1 MEYDINNIR
10 QLCERYFDG
19 ETSAEEEM
27 VLRSY
32 FLEADDVPEDLKSVK
47 VMICGFREAA
57 SITYRPAAGAGR
69 QPGKVRRLVWAAAGV
84 AAAAVLCIG
93 LFRKEVYGYDADGNI
108 ITDPQVA
115 LEGTSCLAYLDNLQT
130 SIDIAQMITSEMEN
144 DN

>member
-1 MEYDINNIR
+1 MEYDIKKIR
-10 QLCERYFDG
+10 RLCERYFDG
-19 ETSAEEEM
+19 ETSADEEM
-27 VLRSY
+27 VLKSY
-32 FLEADDVPEDLKSVK
+32 FLQTADVPEDMKSVK

-57 SITYRPAAGAGR
+57 SMTYRPAATAGR

-84 AAAAVLCIG
+84 AAAAALCIG

-115 LEGTSCLAYLDNLQT
+115 LEGASCLAYLDNLQT

>member
-1 MEYDINNIR
+1 MEYDIKNIR

-19 ETSAEEEM
+19 EASAEEEM

-32 FLEADDVPEDLKSVK
+32 FLETADVPEDLKSVK

-57 SITYRPAAGAGR
+57 SMTYRPADAAHR
-69 QPGKVRRLVWAAAGV
+69 QPGKVRRLVWAAASV
-84 AAAAVLCIG
+84 AAAAALCIG

-108 ITDPQVA
+108 ITDPHVA